1 MFSKNERARWD
12 ADTLRRNDFVSQ
24 RVLDD
29 SILVDSR
36 FVRERIGPHN
46 GFVRRNLCA
55 GDFREHAACTKEFF
69 EPDSRR
75 DSETFFAHREGD
87 YHFLERSVT
96 RALADPVDGALD
108 LTDSRANGRE
118 RVGDRHAQVVMTMSA
133 ERNAVGIAEVFADL
147 GEHRTVFFRHR
158 VPHRVGQIQYGRARL
173 HSGAA
178 DLAKKVDVGSSGVFG
193 GEFHFAHVLAAMANH
208 RGDGFERLLASHVQL
223 YAKVQIGGGEKNV
236 QSRGGGLFQCLDGRV
251 HVLFFCASER
261 RDGHGTDFLS
271 DLLDRFEVA
280 ERRNREA
287 RFDHVY
293 IQGRKLPCQANLLL
307 GIHREARRL
316 LAVTERSVKDA
327 YDVHRVSH
335 PVVTHGSGPVV
346 QFIFILLLIILSYTD
361 PTEGSVDLGELQ
373 VFLMVAK
380 EGSFSRAAERLYRT
394 QPAISLAIRKL
405 EDGLGQPLFV
415 RGARPIRLTDAGTLL
430 KDYAERLI
438 NLRDEVK
445 KGLSELE
452 GLKRG
457 ELSLGVNESS
467 IHALLPALA
476 KFRELHPGVQVRV
489 HRMFSRD
496 IPHEVLNY
504 RLDLGAVSFVPRDAQ
519 LLATEILK
527 DELTLVVPPKHN
539 LAKKREVDVAELG
552 SENFIAHIVESPF
565 RRRVIEL
572 FARNRTAL
580 NMPIEMPTIESIKRF
595 VQMGMG
601 VAIVPR
607 MCVQWEIEHGWMKE
621 VKIRQLNMPRH
632 LYLVSRR
639 GARLPHAAAEL
650 MRILREE

>member
-1 MFSKNERARWD
+1 
-12 ADTLRRNDFVSQ
+12 
-24 RVLDD
+24 
-29 SILVDSR
+29 
-36 FVRERIGPHN
+36 
-46 GFVRRNLCA
+46 
-55 GDFREHAACTKEFF
+55 
-69 EPDSRR
+69 
-75 DSETFFAHREGD
+75 
-87 YHFLERSVT
+87 
-96 RALADPVDGALD
+96 
-108 LTDSRANGRE
+108 
-118 RVGDRHAQVVMTMSA
+118 
-133 ERNAVGIAEVFADL
+133 
-147 GEHRTVFFRHR
+147 
-158 VPHRVGQIQYGRARL
+158 
-173 HSGAA
+173 
-178 DLAKKVDVGSSGVFG
+178 
-193 GEFHFAHVLAAMANH
+193 
-208 RGDGFERLLASHVQL
+208 
-223 YAKVQIGGGEKNV
+223 
-236 QSRGGGLFQCLDGRV
+236 
-251 HVLFFCASER
+251 
-261 RDGHGTDFLS
+261 
-271 DLLDRFEVA
+271 
-280 ERRNREA
+280 
-287 RFDHVY
+287 
-293 IQGRKLPCQANLLL
+293 
-307 GIHREARRL
+307 
-316 LAVTERSVKDA
+316 
-327 YDVHRVSH
+327 
-335 PVVTHGSGPVV
+335 
-346 QFIFILLLIILSYTD
+346 
-361 PTEGSVDLGELQ
+361 VDLGELQ

-415 RGARPIRLTDAGTLL
+415 RGARPVRLTDAGTLL

-504 RLDLGAVSFVPRDAQ
+504 RLDL
-519 LLATEILK
+519 
-527 DELTLVVPPKHN
+527 DELTLVVPLKHN

-552 SENFIAHIVESPF
+552 AENFIAHIVESPF

-607 MCVQWEIEHGWMKE
+607 MCVQWELERGWMKE
-621 VKIRQLNMPRH
+621 VKVRQLNMPRH

-650 MRILREE
+650 VRILREA